1 MIVRILIYQNK
12 NFAWIELTYI
22 FIKTCEIFIQ
32 FFYHNQNFNKN
43 KNKLAIFGSCL
54 MMNCSQPDL
63 NGNPFYAA
71 QPK

>member
-32 FFYHNQNFNKN
+32 FFYHNQNFNKS
-43 KNKLAIFGSCL
+43 KNKKD
-54 MMNCSQPDL
+54 NR
-63 NGNPFYAA
+63 Y
-71 QPK
+71 